1 MPAATAPE
9 AQLGGWA
16 AFRHRDFRLYAVGRF
31 LGGLALQMQ
40 NVALGWFV
48 YDLTR
53 SALALGLVGL
63 ATFLPAVMCALVTG
77 HVADAFDRRLVVT
90 AANAVMALAAAGLF
104 LLTRIEHP
112 PVAPVYA
119 LAVVIGTAR
128 AFGNPAGQA
137 MLPTLVPRALF
148 GNAVAWNASIWQTA
162 SVTGPAVGGLL
173 YALGP
178 ATVFGCVALAFAS
191 TALLTALLTPRPG
204 SGARTRVSWSSLS
217 AGFGFIRSRPVILGA
232 ISLDLAA
239 VLLGGATALLPIFAQ
254 EVLHVGPFGL
264 GLLRA
269 MPAAG
274 GILMAVLLAH
284 RPLARRAGSRMLWSV
299 ALFGLAIVG
308 FGLSTNVLVS
318 MACLFTAGGA
328 DMVSVYVRQT
338 LVQGDTPDDMRGRVA
353 AVNTVFI
360 GASNELGEFESG
372 VVAALIGAVPAVVV
386 GGLGTILVAFLWS
399 RLFPALR
406 DRDRLIERS
415 V

>member
-1 MPAATAPE
+1 MPE
-9 AQLGGWA
+9 AVLGGWA
-16 AFRHRDFRLYAVGRF
+16 AFRYRDFRLFSGGRL

-53 SALALGLVGL
+53 SPLALGFVGL
-63 ATFLPAVMCALVTG
+63 ATFLPAVACSLITG
-77 HVADAFDRRLVVT
+77 HVADAYDRRIIVT
-90 AANAVMALAAAGLF
+90 VANGVLALAAGGLV
-104 LLTRIEHP
+104 LLARAEAPT
-112 PVAPVYA
+112 VAPVYA
-119 LAVVIGTAR
+119 LAVLIGTAR
-128 AFGNPAGQA
+128 AFGNPASQA
-137 MLPTLVPRALF
+137 LLPTLVPRKVF
-148 GNAVAWNASIWQTA
+148 GNAIAWNASIWQTA
-162 SVTGPAVGGLL
+162 SVSGPAVGGLL
-173 YALGP
+173 YVFGP
-178 ATVFGCVALAFAS
+178 ATVFGAVALCFAL
-191 TALLTALLTPRPG
+191 TAAMTVLLTARPG
-204 SGARTRVSWSSLS
+204 SAARTRVSWSSLV

-254 EVLHVGPFGL
+254 DVLHVGPLGL
-264 GLLRA
+264 GLLRS

-274 GILMAVLLAH
+274 GILMAILLAH
-284 RPLARRAGSRMLWSV
+284 RPLARRAGRRMLWAV

-308 FGLSTNVLVS
+308 FGLSTHLAVS
-318 MACLFTAGGA
+318 MACLFVAGGA

-372 VVAALIGAVPAVVV
+372 AVAALIGAVPAAVV
-386 GGLGTILVAFLWS
+386 GGVGTVLVAFAWS

-406 DRDRLIERS
+406 DRDRLIERAP
-415 V
+415 